1 MIKIKDLSFQYKKDF
16 NLFQDLNLDL
26 EKGKVY
32 GLLGKNGAGKS
43 TLLKQMAGM
52 LFPQQG
58 LCEVLGYSPKDR
70 LPSFLKEIFFIPEE
84 FQFPAIKIE
93 DFVKL
98 HSPFYPHFNHGQF
111 EGFLVEFNI
120 NPSKKLSEL
129 SFGQK
134 KKILVGFGLACNTKL
149 LILDEPTNGLDIPS
163 KAIFR
168 KIIASSL
175 NEERCMIISTHQIKD
190 IENLID
196 EVIILDNGKIV
207 FQQEMFSVAQRL
219 SFAQI
224 SNPESVP
231 GVLYT
236 ESKLGQFNAILENLN
251 GAESNIDMELLFNA
265 VISNNPKL
273 QDTLNK

>member
-1 MIKIKDLSFQYKKDF
+1 MIRIKNLNFQYKKDF

-26 EKGKVY
+26 EKGKIY

-58 LCEVLGYSPKDR
+58 LCEVMGYSPKDR
-70 LPSFLKEIFFIPEE
+70 LPSFLQEIFFIPEE

-98 HSPFYPHFNHGQF
+98 HSPFYPHFNHEQF

-236 ESKLGQFNAILENLN
+236 ESKLGQFNAILENQN

>member
-1 MIKIKDLSFQYKKDF
+1 MIKNLIFQYKKDF

-26 EKGKVY
+26 KKGKIY

-58 LCEVLGYSPKDR
+58 LCEVLGYTPKDR
-70 LPSFLKEIFFIPEE
+70 LPSFLQEIFFIPEE
-84 FQFPAIKIE
+84 FKFPAIKIK
-93 DFVKL
+93 DYVKL
-98 HSPFYPHFNHGQF
+98 HSPFYPHFSHSQF
-111 EGFLVEFNI
+111 ENFLVEFHI
-120 NPSKKLSEL
+120 NPTKKLSEL

-175 NEERCMIISTHQIKD
+175 NDERCMIISTHQIKD

-196 EVIILDNGKIV
+196 EVIILDDGKIV
-207 FQQEMFSVAQRL
+207 FQQEMFSVAQKL

-224 SNPESVP
+224 SNPEAVP

-251 GAESNIDMELLFNA
+251 GTESNIDMELLFNA
-265 VISNNPKL
+265 VISNNPEL
-273 QDTLNK
+273 QNTLNK